1 MVLFSAGGDFW
12 QEAGPAGRPP
22 PEPDPG
28 GALEE
33 ILRDRRAGPAFLRW
47 YSDEILAFWEGHCHE
62 ARQTSI

>member
-1 MVLFSAGGDFW
+1 MVLFSAGGDFL

-47 YSDEILAFWEGHCHE
+47 YSDDFHYVIIGKIEKVLVKE
-62 ARQTSI
+62 